1 MKQRT
6 PVDIHQQVTD
16 AIVAAIEANPGEYR
30 MPWQRSGMGAL
41 IPRNAVTKAPYN
53 GINTLICWCTAEKCQ
68 YPTSLWASFKQW
80 QSIGARV
87 RAGEKGTL
95 IVFYKQYE
103 VSPDSE
109 DDDGQ
114 RLAIRHSFIFNAS
127 QVDGY
132 EIAVP
137 PPPEPLQRHEGMRRL
152 IEASGADVRIGGE
165 QAFYVPSQDFIQ
177 LPDERCFRQSEETER
192 TFQFES
198 TAGHELTHW
207 SGNPKRLNRDLSGR
221 FGDNAYAIEE
231 LIAELGAAFLCAEL
245 GITAEPR
252 TDHAQYLSHWLRVM
266 KQDKKAIFSAAA
278 KASEAARYLMGFLPS
293 EVADAA

>member
-1 MKQRT
+1 MKQKT

-30 MPWQRSGMGAL
+30 MPWQRSGMGSL

-53 GINTLICWCTAEKCQ
+53 GINNLICWCTAEKCQ

-103 VSPDSE
+103 VSPGSE

-114 RLAIRHSFIFNAS
+114 RLAIRHSYIFNAS

-132 EIAVP
+132 EASTQP
-137 PPPEPLQRHEGMRRL
+137 PADPLQRHEGMRRL

-165 QAFYVPSQDFIQ
+165 QAYYVPSQDFIQ
-177 LPDERCFRQSEETER
+177 LPDEHCFRQSEETER

-207 SGNPKRLNRDLSGR
+207 SGSAKRLNRDLSGR

-245 GITAEPR
+245 DLTAEPR
-252 TDHAQYLSHWLRVM
+252 ADHAQYLAHWLRVM

-293 EVADAA
+293 EVANAA